1 MEITWFGHSCFRL
14 RDRDATVVTDPFD
27 KSLGYPLPR
36 VRADIVTVSHDHP
49 HHNYPNAVKGE
60 FKIVNSPGEYE
71 IKSVF
76 ITGIATYPSQ
86 RRRKN
91 AGDEDS
97 RRNIILVFQFNG
109 LSVCH
114 LGDLAQVPTQTQVEA
129 LSNVDVLMVPVGGG
143 MSLNAAQAAEVISLI
158 EPHIV
163 IPMHYTVPVRG
174 VVPPV
179 PGTGAVRGKTGASS
193 PPRSRAVKLDKV
205 DKFLKEMGVPRVEPV
220 DVLKVTNSSLPEET
234 QVVVLNPR

>member
-14 RDRDATVVTDPFD
+14 RDRGATVVTDPFD

-36 VRADIVTVSHDHP
+36 IRADIVTVSHDHP
-49 HHNYPNAVKGE
+49 HHNYLNAVKGE

-91 AGDEDS
+91 AGDGDS

-109 LSVCH
+109 LTVCH

-143 MSLNAAQAAEVISLI
+143 MSLNAVQAAEVISLI
-158 EPHIV
+158 EPYIV
-163 IPMHYTVPVRG
+163 IPMHYTVP
-174 VVPPV
+174 PV
-179 PGTGAVRGKTGASS
+179 TGTGAVRGKTSS
-193 PPRSRAVKLDKV
+193 GSSSRSGTVKLDKV

-220 DVLKVTNSSLPEET
+220 DVLKVTSSSLPQET